1 MSDETVWRLKI
12 GTVAAVLLG
21 IMSLMGTGFSVWVN
35 NISLKVNTHGE
46 SIARLEECQRN
57 TAVTITTD
65 GAKSISIGAG
75 SMTLGIGSGTN
86 QITILP

>member
-1 MSDETVWRLKI
+1 MSDETVWRLRI

-57 TAVTITTD
+57 TV
-65 GAKSISIGAG
+65 G
-75 SMTLGIGSGTN
+75 TLTRMEAMLDEIRKD
-86 QITILP
+86 QVRRARKE

>member
-57 TAVTITTD
+57 TA
-65 GAKSISIGAG
+65 G
-75 SMTLGIGSGTN
+75 TLTRMEAMLDEIRKD
-86 QITILP
+86 QVRRARKD

>member
-35 NISLKVNTHGE
+35 NI
-46 SIARLEECQRN
+46 
-57 TAVTITTD
+57 ITRSEHIEQCT
-65 GAKSISIGAG
+65 KRTKTCRRVEMFKWSVK
-75 SMTLGIGSGTN
+75 
-86 QITILP
+86 